1 MASAELSQITG
12 DIAASADVTIH
23 TKGGSVTA
31 TLKKALRDRLGTLKD
46 HHPGAALQ
54 FANGQSV
61 VLLVGASD
69 APRGGAFRVH
79 RINSNRFEI
88 VFEDESEPDVDP
100 VTAAF
105 LHLKSDQ
112 FRKGVL
118 RLSEPMTAEDW
129 RQQTDRDFGE
139 VAGTLSDTGQSRR
152 AR

>member
-1 MASAELSQITG
+1 MAPVELSPIIG

-31 TLKKALRDRLGTLKD
+31 TLKKPLRDTLGALQD

-61 VLLVGASD
+61 VLLVGASNE
-69 APRGGAFRVH
+69 PQGGAFRVH
-79 RINSNRFEI
+79 RINSNRYEI
-88 VFEDESEPDVDP
+88 VFEDESEQDVDP

-112 FRKGVL
+112 FRKGML

-129 RQQTDRDFGE
+129 RKQTSRDLEE
-139 VAGTLSDTGQSRR
+139 VAEALNDESQGSPPR
-152 AR
+152 